1 MSIESMAERAVEL
14 REKGL
19 STREICQELH
29 LGRQTVEWLL
39 AWQASEPGDRPPADV
54 KAGWRSIG
62 VSGLRMRAISEIM
75 ADIILEEQAQH
86 DFEIEV
92 IAGVMANGVPLGTLL
107 SDILEVDFAM
117 VRPSREDT
125 TIDFASNYAGFD
137 GKQVI
142 IVDDVVGTGSTSR
155 EVIEFVKQEGGKP
168 VLVMVLINKRAEND
182 LDGVPLRAL
191 VRARPVGA

>member
-29 LGRQTVEWLL
+29 LGRLTVEWLL
-39 AWQASEPGDRPPADV
+39 AKQASEPGNRPPADV

-62 VSGLRMRAISEIM
+62 VSGLRMRAIAEIM

-86 DFEIEV
+86 EFEV
-92 IAGVMANGVPLGTLL
+92 DVVAGVMANGVPLGTLL
-107 SDILEVDFAM
+107 SDILEVDFAI

-125 TIDFASNYAGFD
+125 AIDFASNYAGFD

-168 VLVMVLINKRAEND
+168 VLVMVLSNKRAEND